1 MPKIIMSAN
10 NNSNDNC
17 IFLRPL
23 QREDAQVSWRWRN
36 DSEVWKLTF
45 RQPDQVVTPALEE
58 EWIDKVLAD
67 KNRLNFAICL
77 NETKQYIGNVYL
89 TDIDWMEKSGF
100 QGTFIGE
107 KSFWGKGIGTQARM
121 LMHQIVAE
129 EYGIK
134 MIYSEILE
142 DNLAS
147 IKSALKCGFT
157 EIKRSEGRI
166 TFVKELC

>member
-1 MPKIIMSAN
+1 ME
-10 NNSNDNC
+10 SNKSQEIS
-17 IFLRPL
+17 IFLRAL
-23 QREDAQVSWRWRN
+23 RREDAQISWHWRN
-36 DSEVWKLTF
+36 DADVWKLTF
-45 RQPDQVVTPALEE
+45 RQPDRIVTLAMEE

-67 KNRLNFAICL
+67 RNRLNFAICIK
-77 NETKQYIGNVYL
+77 ETKQYVGNVYL
-89 TDIDWMEKSGF
+89 TDIDWVEKSGF

-121 LMHQIVAE
+121 LMHQIVAQ

-134 MIYSEILE
+134 KVFSEIRE

-157 EIKRSEGRI
+157 EIKRCDGHI
-166 TFVKELC
+166 TFFKELF